1 MNPDIDHVWQEMIR
15 IGTRINLET
24 MEYDDISDTHG
35 IDQSEQIWWPS
46 DEQYPVNLNKDDW
59 KRFIEEIE
67 FPKHKGCMRVL
78 KCFLDIGGTASPKTL
93 SEKYKGHPTVYTS
106 SVLNTSR
113 RALEYFEM
121 DPCQD
126 GNARRLFPVAF
137 YGKSQGDGTYSY
149 KMRPALMEALR
160 ETDLSSIDLLYK
172 QGEDE
177 QVMYASKNMILYGPP
192 GTGKTYNTAIYAVA
206 ICDEEPVEALKEQDY
221 SAVLQ
226 RYNQLK
232 AEGRIAFT
240 TFHQSYGY
248 EEFVEGIKPETK
260 DGNVT
265 YSVQD
270 GVFKK
275 FCDEA
280 RKDNRFADSE
290 LAGTE
295 NRVFIIDE
303 INRGNISKIFGELIT
318 LIEDSKREGMP
329 EAVSATLPYSGTSFS
344 VPQNVYILGTMNTA
358 DRSIAL
364 MDTALRR
371 RFSFIEMMPDAEI
384 LRNIGA
390 DKVTADGQT
399 LDVAKMLETINAR
412 IEFLYDREHTI
423 GHAFFTGLKDDPS
436 IDKLSDIF
444 REKVIPLLQEYFY
457 EDYGKIRLVLGDN
470 AKSKP
475 EYEFVRS
482 EVRKVNSVFK
492 GSNVDLEDSTGY
504 TIDYDALKHIE
515 SYIEI
520 M

>member
-177 QVMYASKNMILYGPP
+177 QVMYASRNMILYGPP

-232 AEGRIAFT
+232 AEGSPMA
-240 TFHQSYGY
+240 
-248 EEFVEGIKPETK
+248 
-260 DGNVT
+260 
-265 YSVQD
+265 
-270 GVFKK
+270 
-275 FCDEA
+275 
-280 RKDNRFADSE
+280 
-290 LAGTE
+290 
-295 NRVFIIDE
+295 
-303 INRGNISKIFGELIT
+303 
-318 LIEDSKREGMP
+318 M
-329 EAVSATLPYSGTSFS
+329 
-344 VPQNVYILGTMNTA
+344 
-358 DRSIAL
+358 RSL
-364 MDTALRR
+364 
-371 RFSFIEMMPDAEI
+371 
-384 LRNIGA
+384 
-390 DKVTADGQT
+390 
-399 LDVAKMLETINAR
+399 
-412 IEFLYDREHTI
+412 
-423 GHAFFTGLKDDPS
+423 
-436 IDKLSDIF
+436 
-444 REKVIPLLQEYFY
+444 
-457 EDYGKIRLVLGDN
+457 
-470 AKSKP
+470 
-475 EYEFVRS
+475 
-482 EVRKVNSVFK
+482 
-492 GSNVDLEDSTGY
+492 
-504 TIDYDALKHIE
+504 
-515 SYIEI
+515 
-520 M
+520 

>member
-1 MNPDIDHVWQEMIR
+1 MNYLWHKYTR

-24 MEYDDISDTHG
+24 MEYDNISDTNNVNQTE
-35 IDQSEQIWWPS
+35 QSWWPS
-46 DEQYPVNLNKDDW
+46 DEQYPVTLSKDDW

-67 FPKHKGCMRVL
+67 FPNHKGCMRVL

-93 SEKYKGHPTVYTS
+93 SERYKGHPTVYTS
-106 SVLNTSR
+106 SVFNTSR
-113 RALEYFEM
+113 RALDYFKME
-121 DPCQD
+121 PCQD

-137 YGKSQGDGTYSY
+137 YEKSQGDGTYSY
-149 KMRPALMEALR
+149 KIRLALMETLR
-160 ETDLSSIDLLYK
+160 EMDLSSIDLQYK
-172 QGEDE
+172 QEEDE
-177 QVMYASKNMILYGPP
+177 QDMYASRNMILYGPP

-206 ICDEEPVEALKEQDY
+206 VCDEEPVEALREQDY
-221 SAVLQ
+221 SVVLQ
-226 RYNQLK
+226 RYNELK

-248 EEFVEGIKPETK
+248 EEFVEGIKPKTV

-265 YSVQD
+265 YSVED

-280 RKDNRFADSE
+280 KEADRSLDSE
-290 LAGTE
+290 TAGTE

-318 LIEDSKREGMP
+318 LIEDTKREGMP
-329 EAVSATLPYSGTSFS
+329 EAVSAKLPYSGTSFS

-399 LDVAKMLETINAR
+399 LDVAKMLETLNAR

-436 IDKLSDIF
+436 IHKLSDIF
-444 REKVIPLLQEYFY
+444 QEKVIPLLQEYFY
-457 EDYGKIRLVLGDN
+457 EDYEKIRLVLGDN
-470 AKSKP
+470 AKSKA
-475 EYEFVRS
+475 EYEFVKS
-482 EVRKVNSVFK
+482 EIRKVNSVFK
-492 GSNVDLEDSTGY
+492 GSNVDLEDSIGY
-504 TIDYDALKHIE
+504 SINYDALKHIE